1 MSLEQVRC
9 TNRDCNAEIGQAVNI
24 DGLVMLRVGVLLIR
38 DTQGICMQCGRVF
51 YWSVS
56 NKIIAQVVKAA
67 MTKE

>member
-1 MSLEQVRC
+1 MRC
-9 TNRDCNAEIGQAVNI
+9 PNRDCNAEIGQAVNI

>member
-1 MSLEQVRC
+1 MNSEPVRC
-9 TNRDCNAEIGQAVNI
+9 PNADCNAEIGQAVNI

-56 NKIIAQVVKAA
+56 NKIIAQVIKTA
-67 MTKE
+67 MLK